1 MIQLSKLVNLN
12 VCVVEGVYYSNVE
25 KGVEAVNNKSTV
37 SLTVLW

>member
-1 MIQLSKLVNLN
+1 MCVQLQ
-12 VCVVEGVYYSNVE
+12 VYYSNVE